1 MSQQRVPES
10 PVPFLHLFPVQLR
23 FNDVDM
29 LGHVNNNVY
38 LQLFDA
44 AKYDY
49 FRSVM
54 GDGFDIRRL
63 ALVVVNINCDFYEP
77 SYLDEPLQVMTATER
92 IGDKSITLLQRIVNV
107 YNAHVKCQCRT
118 VMAAFDPHT
127 LTSASVDADSRA
139 KLEAFENRSF

>member
-10 PVPFLHLFPVQLR
+10 PVPFLHIFPVQLR

-54 GDGFDIRRL
+54 GEGFDIRRL

-77 SYLDEPLQVMTATER
+77 AYLDESLQVMTATER
-92 IGDKSITLLQRIVNV
+92 IGDKSLTLLQRIVNAD
-107 YNAHVKCQCRT
+107 NGHVKCQART

-139 KLEAFENRSF
+139 RVAAYEKRAF